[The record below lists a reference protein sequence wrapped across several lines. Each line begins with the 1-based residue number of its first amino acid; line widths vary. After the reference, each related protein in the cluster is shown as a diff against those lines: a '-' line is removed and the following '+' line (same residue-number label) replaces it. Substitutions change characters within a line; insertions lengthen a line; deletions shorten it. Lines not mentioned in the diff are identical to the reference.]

1 MRDSTALFGRHL
13 ARLNPT
19 HRLRFRAKLPKGD
32 PSRHQGFRFG
42 RIFRRRTCWRKTD
55 FRMENGFMAKTS
67 PGEFIRQV
75 RAETAKVAWPTSRE
89 TGMTVVM
96 VIIMTSILGLFFLGV
111 DSVFSWIVKS
121 LLALAS

>member
-1 MRDSTALFGRHL
+1 
-13 ARLNPT
+13 
-19 HRLRFRAKLPKGD
+19 
-32 PSRHQGFRFG
+32 
-42 RIFRRRTCWRKTD
+42 
-55 FRMENGFMAKTS
+55 MENGFMAKTS